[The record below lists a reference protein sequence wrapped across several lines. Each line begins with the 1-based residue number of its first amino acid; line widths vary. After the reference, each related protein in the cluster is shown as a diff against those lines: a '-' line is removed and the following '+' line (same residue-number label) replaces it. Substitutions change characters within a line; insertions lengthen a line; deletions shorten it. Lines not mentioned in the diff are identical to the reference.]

1 MAKNDVAKQKVIQK
15 IKEVY
20 GNDFVGVFDKKAY
33 VWSEEDGQKVQ
44 VAITLTCPKV
54 PVGDAAPA
62 SSSDLEISFGDLDFT
77 DNATIKVPQ
86 PQTEIS
92 ADEQKNIAELLAKLG
107 L

>member
-20 GNDFVGVFDKKAY
+20 GSDFVGVFDKKAY

-62 SSSDLEISFGDLDFT
+62 SSDSFEASFGDLDFT
-77 DNATIKVPQ
+77 DKASTKLSQ
-86 PQTEIS
+86 PQVEIS